1 MTVIVLIPMALQSK
15 GMGAQEMQEGTDIL
29 TCIAQRKASV
39 KRLTLPRSFERKL
52 GKLSTSNP
60 TSARNV
66 VLKNTKV
73 TVSLMTAHDRGDTT
87 QNGQK

>member
-1 MTVIVLIPMALQSK
+1 MKATPVK
-15 GMGAQEMQEGTDIL
+15 EMQEGTDIL

-39 KRLTLPRSFERKL
+39 KGLTLPRSFERKL

-73 TVSLMTAHDRGDTT
+73 TVSLMTAHEGV
-87 QNGQK
+87 GQIAWGNQLGVNNIN